1 MMNKKK
7 LCIIIVIAIIVTG
20 LAVTFAV
27 LSKSGKH
34 KENVNAESTVDNE
47 KQTGSVTE
55 AAKEDAG
62 EQVQTSVTMQF
73 KQSNSWEGNGRF
85 YAQYD
90 LVIDNKE
97 SVKISYW
104 TFKFNTISGTT
115 LEQSWNCTVDTS
127 DSQWSVVPVE
137 FNKTIES
144 QAQMNSVG
152 FIISSASKEE
162 LTKYTLDFKLESGVE
177 IVLANDG
184 KAYKAGEEIADSS
197 EESTA
202 AQPEDTKPSD
212 GNTAQPGESDSG
224 NDSGNNSD
232 TGSNAGIVTTVPT
245 GRLQVSGTKLTDQS
259 GNIIQLR
266 GVSTHGI
273 SWFPDYVNYDAFA
286 TLKNDW
292 GANVVRI
299 AMYPEEYNGYLSGGD
314 KTALKQIID
323 NGVNYATELG
333 MYVIIDWHVL
343 NYAPSRHTQEACDFF
358 AEMASKYSG
367 HDNVIYEIC
376 NEPVGA
382 DWNSDI
388 KPYAETVIGT
398 IRKYDDHA
406 LILVGTNTWSQ
417 DVDSVVGNTLDDGN
431 VMYVAHFYAGTHKE
445 NIRNKISTALNAGV
459 PVFISE
465 CSICDASGNGGI
477 DYASANEWLDF
488 MNSNQLS
495 FIAWSL
501 SNKAETSA
509 LISSGCSAK
518 SGWSDGDLSETG
530 RWFKSAISGR

>member
-34 KENVNAESTVDNE
+34 KENVNAESTVNNE

-55 AAKEDAG
+55 TAKEDAG

-97 SVKISYW
+97 SVKISDW

-137 FNKTIES
+137 FNKIIES

-212 GNTAQPGESDSG
+212 GNTAQPGGSDSE

-245 GRLQVSGTKLTDQS
+245 GRLQVSGTKLTDES

-286 TLKNDW
+286 TLRDDW

-314 KTALKQIID
+314 KDSLKQIID

>member
-34 KENVNAESTVDNE
+34 KENVNAESTVNNE

-55 AAKEDAG
+55 TAKEDAG

-90 LVIDNKE
+90 LVVDNKE
-97 SVKISYW
+97 TAKISDW
-104 TFKFNTISGTT
+104 TFKLNTISGIT

-127 DSQWSVVPVE
+127 DSEWRVVPVDY
-137 FNKTIES
+137 NKIIES

-152 FIISSASKEE
+152 FIISSASKEG

-184 KAYKAGEEIADSS
+184 KAYKSGEEIADSS

-212 GNTAQPGESDSG
+212 GNTAQPGGSDSG

-245 GRLQVSGTKLTDQS
+245 GRLQVSGTKLTDES

-286 TLKNDW
+286 TLRDDW

-314 KTALKQIID
+314 KAALKQIID

-358 AEMASKYSG
+358 AEMASKYSD

-398 IRKYDDHA
+398 IRQFDDHS

-530 RWFKSAISGR
+530 RWFKRAISGR

>member
-1 MMNKKK
+1 
-7 LCIIIVIAIIVTG
+7 
-20 LAVTFAV
+20 
-27 LSKSGKH
+27 
-34 KENVNAESTVDNE
+34 
-47 KQTGSVTE
+47 
-55 AAKEDAG
+55 
-62 EQVQTSVTMQF
+62 
-73 KQSNSWEGNGRF
+73 
-85 YAQYD
+85 
-90 LVIDNKE
+90 
-97 SVKISYW
+97 
-104 TFKFNTISGTT
+104 
-115 LEQSWNCTVDTS
+115 
-127 DSQWSVVPVE
+127 
-137 FNKTIES
+137 
-144 QAQMNSVG
+144 
-152 FIISSASKEE
+152 
-162 LTKYTLDFKLESGVE
+162 
-177 IVLANDG
+177 
-184 KAYKAGEEIADSS
+184 
-197 EESTA
+197 
-202 AQPEDTKPSD
+202 
-212 GNTAQPGESDSG
+212 
-224 NDSGNNSD
+224 
-232 TGSNAGIVTTVPT
+232 
-245 GRLQVSGTKLTDQS
+245 
-259 GNIIQLR
+259 
-266 GVSTHGI
+266 
-273 SWFPDYVNYDAFA
+273 
-286 TLKNDW
+286 
-292 GANVVRI
+292 
-299 AMYPEEYNGYLSGGD
+299 
-314 KTALKQIID
+314 
-323 NGVNYATELG
+323 

-398 IRKYDDHA
+398 IRQFDDHA

>member
-34 KENVNAESTVDNE
+34 KENVNAESTVNNE

-55 AAKEDAG
+55 TAKEYAG
-62 EQVQTSVTMQF
+62 EQVQTSVTLQF

-97 SVKISYW
+97 SVKISDW

-137 FNKTIES
+137 FNKIIES

-162 LTKYTLDFKLESGVE
+162 LTKYTLDFKLELGVE

-184 KAYKAGEEIADSS
+184 KAYKAGEEIADLS

-212 GNTAQPGESDSG
+212 GNTAQPGGSDSE

-245 GRLQVSGTKLTDQS
+245 GRLQVSGTKLTDES

-286 TLKNDW
+286 TLRDDW

-314 KTALKQIID
+314 KDLLKQIID

-518 SGWSDGDLSETG
+518 SDWSDGDLSETG
-530 RWFKSAISGR
+530 RWFKSAISGM